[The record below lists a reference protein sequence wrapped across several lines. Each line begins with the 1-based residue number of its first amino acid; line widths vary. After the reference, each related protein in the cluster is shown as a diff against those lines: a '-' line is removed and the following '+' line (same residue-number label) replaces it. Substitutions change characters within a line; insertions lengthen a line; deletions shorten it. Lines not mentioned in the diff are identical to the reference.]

1 MSTLQ
6 RLYTEAT
13 PRTASPPSARRRT
26 LIFGA
31 IGLAIGG
38 IGAFLLDPA
47 RGRRRRAQL
56 VDQAAGLA
64 RRFGRRGIRLAR
76 MTGSRVSGMLA
87 AATRGGEQPMPNDAA
102 LAEKVETVLFRDPH
116 VPKGS
121 LNINAEEG
129 VVILRG
135 EVPDVPMRDR
145 LAERARR
152 IRGVSEV
159 RNLVHVGGSPPRST

>member
-6 RLYTEAT
+6 RLYEARPGNAT
-13 PRTASPPSARRRT
+13 PPPERARP

-31 IGLAIGG
+31 IGMAIGA

-56 VDQAAGLA
+56 VDQVAGLA
-64 RRFGRRGIRLAR
+64 RRFRRRGIRLVR
-76 MTGSRVSGMLA
+76 MTGSRTSGMLA
-87 AATRGGEQPMPNDAA
+87 AAMRGGELPMPNDAA
-102 LAEKVETVLFRDPH
+102 LAEKVESLLFRDPH

-121 LNINAEEG
+121 ININAEEG

-135 EVPDVPMRDR
+135 EVPDEPMRDR
-145 LAERARR
+145 LAKRAMG
-152 IRGVSEV
+152 IPGVSEV